1 MSEEDQ
7 KREEL
12 INKVKGFF
20 KSDSKEENSS
30 DLDQKREELL
40 TTLKEKQNWI
50 VYLLLGIIIW
60 VTSYVRLK
68 SVKNLIDV
76 TTGKHVPMALDPHL
90 FLKYAKYIVEHG
102 SLYAHDV
109 ARFVPEG
116 ISTIKY
122 VFMSSFIVYVYKIM
136 HFFNPAVTIEYAAIV
151 YPVVTFAGAMV
162 FFFLLVRRL
171 FDDKIALL
179 ATLFLTV
186 VPAFLHR
193 TTAGFSDHESLGIM
207 LMFMAMYFY
216 VVGWQQK
223 TNKKS
228 IIYGS
233 LAGIFTGLMGLTW
246 GGWKFLILIISIFIL
261 IVYFFDKL
269 ETKDTYQYITWVVFF
284 VLTTTTWIPMFSLKV
299 LFGSFT
305 TSIAF
310 LVVFMLLVDL
320 FIFKKDLLKI
330 KQKIKGKVPLS
341 VASFCISIV
350 LGLILVSAALGPTVF
365 IEKSTEIT
373 DSLLH
378 PLGNDRWEL
387 TVAEQSQPYFT
398 SWVAQFGPSWFN
410 LPAYLIL
417 FMVGSILL
425 FFNMVKSHKK
435 KFVMTITYILFL
447 LGFVMSRHSPN
458 STFNGVNS
466 ISIFV
471 YLGSLVAF
479 VLLAIYFYFNAYYKD
494 KGEYHKI
501 LKWDKKYIFV
511 FVWFLIMIVAAR
523 GAARLLFI
531 FAPITALMASYAVM
545 QFFRMALAVKNKWTK
560 IGIIAVLVLII
571 ASPFAFPSEGIIP
584 NFYKS
589 IDAQASGSGPSY
601 SPQWQHTGKWVR
613 ENVPKDAVFGHWWDY
628 GYWVQNGFER
638 ATVLDGTNKNRFWNF
653 LMGRHVLTAQS
664 QTEAL
669 EVLKAHDTTHFLIV
683 ADEIGKY
690 TAYSSI
696 GSNEDHDRY
705 SWISTFSLN
714 EQATEETRNS
724 TILMY
729 QGGYVLDDDFIWEGK
744 AFPRTQA
751 GIGAV
756 FVPMKQLGEGQV
768 EFEQPTAALV
778 QNGQRTD
785 VPLNC
790 IYVNGRMM
798 KFPGK
803 GLPGCF
809 RIIPTLDNNGQL
821 KNIMGAGLFVSGEG
835 VNALW
840 TNL

>member
-246 GGWKFLILIISIFIL
+246 GGWKFLILII
-261 IVYFFDKL
+261 
-269 ETKDTYQYITWVVFF
+269 Q
-284 VLTTTTWIPMFSLKV
+284 
-299 LFGSFT
+299 
-305 TSIAF
+305 
-310 LVVFMLLVDL
+310 
-320 FIFKKDLLKI
+320 
-330 KQKIKGKVPLS
+330 
-341 VASFCISIV
+341 
-350 LGLILVSAALGPTVF
+350 
-365 IEKSTEIT
+365 
-373 DSLLH
+373 
-378 PLGNDRWEL
+378 
-387 TVAEQSQPYFT
+387 
-398 SWVAQFGPSWFN
+398 
-410 LPAYLIL
+410 
-417 FMVGSILL
+417 
-425 FFNMVKSHKK
+425 
-435 KFVMTITYILFL
+435 
-447 LGFVMSRHSPN
+447 
-458 STFNGVNS
+458 
-466 ISIFV
+466 
-471 YLGSLVAF
+471 
-479 VLLAIYFYFNAYYKD
+479 
-494 KGEYHKI
+494 
-501 LKWDKKYIFV
+501 
-511 FVWFLIMIVAAR
+511 
-523 GAARLLFI
+523 
-531 FAPITALMASYAVM
+531 
-545 QFFRMALAVKNKWTK
+545 
-560 IGIIAVLVLII
+560 
-571 ASPFAFPSEGIIP
+571 
-584 NFYKS
+584 
-589 IDAQASGSGPSY
+589 
-601 SPQWQHTGKWVR
+601 
-613 ENVPKDAVFGHWWDY
+613 
-628 GYWVQNGFER
+628 
-638 ATVLDGTNKNRFWNF
+638 
-653 LMGRHVLTAQS
+653 
-664 QTEAL
+664 
-669 EVLKAHDTTHFLIV
+669 
-683 ADEIGKY
+683 IGK
-690 TAYSSI
+690 
-696 GSNEDHDRY
+696 
-705 SWISTFSLN
+705 
-714 EQATEETRNS
+714 
-724 TILMY
+724 
-729 QGGYVLDDDFIWEGK
+729 
-744 AFPRTQA
+744 
-751 GIGAV
+751 
-756 FVPMKQLGEGQV
+756 
-768 EFEQPTAALV
+768 
-778 QNGQRTD
+778 
-785 VPLNC
+785 
-790 IYVNGRMM
+790 
-798 KFPGK
+798 
-803 GLPGCF
+803 
-809 RIIPTLDNNGQL
+809 
-821 KNIMGAGLFVSGEG
+821 
-835 VNALW
+835 
-840 TNL
+840 